1 VERKAIEGGCCEEG
15 KEENK
20 TEKYMERMGD
30 AVGII
35 FRGLGELVDAS
46 SRVLASEGMCD
57 RVCGA
62 ACTVF
67 IPILLDRWADLREQ
81 IS

>member
-1 VERKAIEGGCCEEG
+1 V
-15 KEENK
+15 
-20 TEKYMERMGD
+20 
-30 AVGII
+30 
-35 FRGLGELVDAS
+35 
-46 SRVLASEGMCD
+46 CD
-57 RVCGA
+57 RVRGA